1 MRLQR
6 QLEIRHFGCGESLQ
20 SGRRTQGKTLPGW
33 RDLLIDAGWN
43 GEAVPGG
50 GARLEAFV
58 ELEQGLTLPLG
69 PADRLRRVE
78 AELSSTTFSPW
89 DELTLAED
97 LRAWPERWRRVFAL
111 LSARGTKVATVA
123 PRLAA
128 GAPADSDLG
137 QIQASIRGEATRV
150 GLRGDGSV
158 VLLTGETSW
167 ELAHAVA
174 AMLRQDRGGSSVV
187 VRGGDARALDTAF
200 AVQGLAG
207 QGLDSASAWR
217 PACQLLPLALELA
230 YAPRDPYR
238 MLELVTLPLGPFEG
252 WVGLQLARAISKSPG
267 IGGRAWLEA
276 KRAISEASERAWSSP
291 DYNAAEDP
299 YTLTLTLNRERF
311 AFESEKCELAPSK
324 LEEAREP
331 LRKAV
336 AKVCRAVTA
345 AKASAREQSP
355 GTGPSISIS
364 LEGHTDTKPFFPRE
378 ASCGASVAPC
388 SRGEDASCAAIGF
401 ENNVRLSG
409 SRAQFLFFKLR
420 GFVHDDAALT
430 SCLDERFTVAGRG
443 PVEPIGS
450 DSQNRRVVFKVRV
463 RAGATAVMGRD

>member
-1 MRLQR
+1 MSTRNDDPFAHAMTDLM
-6 QLEIRHFGCGESLQ
+6 
-20 SGRRTQGKTLPGW
+20 SGVAVTF
-33 RDLLIDAGWN
+33 LLI
-43 GEAVPGG
+43 
-50 GARLEAFV
+50 
-58 ELEQGLTLPLG
+58 
-69 PADRLRRVE
+69 
-78 AELSSTTFSPW
+78 
-89 DELTLAED
+89 
-97 LRAWPERWRRVFAL
+97 
-111 LSARGTKVATVA
+111 
-123 PRLAA
+123 
-128 GAPADSDLG
+128 
-137 QIQASIRGEATRV
+137 ASIFMMLAIGASMKARDAKAATDEKLNRI
-150 GLRGDGSV
+150 
-158 VLLTGETSW
+158 
-167 ELAHAVA
+167 HA
-174 AMLRQDRGGSSVV
+174 QD
-187 VRGGDARALDTAF
+187 GDARRYLEDLFNEFTADANLSSAL
-200 AVQGLAG
+200 
-207 QGLDSASAWR
+207 
-217 PACQLLPLALELA
+217 
-230 YAPRDPYR
+230 
-238 MLELVTLPLGPFEG
+238 
-252 WVGLQLARAISKSPG
+252 K
-267 IGGRAWLEA
+267 
-276 KRAISEASERAWSSP
+276 P

-311 AFESEKCELAPSK
+311 AFESEKCELAPAK

-420 GFVHDDAALT
+420 GFVHDDAALA
-430 SCLDERFTVAGRG
+430 SCLDEGFTVAGRG

-463 RAGATAVMGRD
+463 RAGATAVMGHQ